1 MYYYQLM
8 SRQLAIIDRPVGRV
22 LVVNVDLPRAFIVI
36 DYYILLTFFN
46 DACKV
51 NCNEFDDE
59 NKT

>member
-36 DYYILLTFFN
+36 DYYILLTFF
-46 DACKV
+46 
-51 NCNEFDDE
+51 
-59 NKT
+59 